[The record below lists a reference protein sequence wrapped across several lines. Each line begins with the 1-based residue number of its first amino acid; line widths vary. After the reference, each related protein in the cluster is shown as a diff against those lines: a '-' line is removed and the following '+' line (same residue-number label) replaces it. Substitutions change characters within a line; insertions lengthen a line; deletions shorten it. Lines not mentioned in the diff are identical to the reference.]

1 MVTRLMLVSRFP
13 LSLRMAANMLSDGD
27 DIITEP
33 VVRSREKIEHEF
45 ASSTIRFGFKHGS

>member
-1 MVTRLMLVSRFP
+1 MLVIRFP

-45 ASSTIRFGFKHGS
+45 ANSTIRFGFKHGS